1 IARIRP
7 VGAQCIDID
16 RDVRMLARQMIE
28 DVSGIGRNSAAP
40 GAEATDKGNPARDG
54 GRGRQGRKR
63 WADFCVGIVREKPVF
78 DVILHNGP
86 SSSSTNSAFEYAAEG
101 PGVAPRPPAEHPN
114 PSFSNP
120 CCEKRKIPCD
130 GRAVTEPYDAGR
142 R

>member
-1 IARIRP
+1 LGARGGEHGMKGDDERRGDSLDKIEEHRACWSTEYPELMLNPDGIDAASIDRLRRGAVGGGILGLDEAGDIGIARIRP

-63 WADFCVGIVREKPVF
+63 WAD
-78 DVILHNGP
+78 
-86 SSSSTNSAFEYAAEG
+86 
-101 PGVAPRPPAEHPN
+101 
-114 PSFSNP
+114 
-120 CCEKRKIPCD
+120 
-130 GRAVTEPYDAGR
+130 
-142 R
+142 